1 MEEKV
6 PYNDGSVATVYE
18 HLRASVDF
26 LYNFRGIHNLIQIW
40 GGDWNDCMNLA
51 GQNHRGV
58 SVWLSIAWYRACRQ
72 FIELARFSGRETN
85 EESKISCIIMKRNS
99 EQVINSSKTK
109 KNSFTSLQL
118 KLLEQIN
125 SKTICLSH
133 KPNQQF
139 KEDKEFYDLSDVSD
153 FDLDE

>member
-1 MEEKV
+1 MKGFGAVKSSMKKTEICESITLPNETYSNASPLFSGVEKV
-6 PYNDGSVATVYE
+6 TYKS
-18 HLRASVDF
+18 
-26 LYNFRGIHNLIQIW
+26 
-40 GGDWNDCMNLA
+40 
-51 GQNHRGV
+51 
-58 SVWLSIAWYRACRQ
+58 SIDISQ
-72 FIELARFSGRETN
+72 ETN

>member
-1 MEEKV
+1 MKGFGAVKSSMKKTEICESITLPNETYSNASPLFSGVEKV
-6 PYNDGSVATVYE
+6 TYKS
-18 HLRASVDF
+18 
-26 LYNFRGIHNLIQIW
+26 
-40 GGDWNDCMNLA
+40 
-51 GQNHRGV
+51 
-58 SVWLSIAWYRACRQ
+58 SIDISQ
-72 FIELARFSGRETN
+72 ETN
-85 EESKISCIIMKRNS
+85 EESKISCIIMKRNN

>member
-1 MEEKV
+1 MKGFGAVKSSMKKTEICESITLPNETYSNASPLFSGVEKV
-6 PYNDGSVATVYE
+6 TYKS
-18 HLRASVDF
+18 
-26 LYNFRGIHNLIQIW
+26 
-40 GGDWNDCMNLA
+40 
-51 GQNHRGV
+51 
-58 SVWLSIAWYRACRQ
+58 SIDISQ
-72 FIELARFSGRETN
+72 ETN
-85 EESKISCIIMKRNS
+85 EESKISCIIMKRNN

-125 SKTICLSH
+125 FKTICLSH

-153 FDLDE
+153 FDLDK

>member
-1 MEEKV
+1 MKDFETVKSSMKKTEICESITLPNETYSNTSPLFSGVEKV
-6 PYNDGSVATVYE
+6 TYKS
-18 HLRASVDF
+18 
-26 LYNFRGIHNLIQIW
+26 
-40 GGDWNDCMNLA
+40 
-51 GQNHRGV
+51 
-58 SVWLSIAWYRACRQ
+58 SIDISQ
-72 FIELARFSGRETN
+72 ETN
-85 EESKISCIIMKRNS
+85 EESKISCIIMKRNN
-99 EQVINSSKTK
+99 EQGINRSQTK

-125 SKTICLSH
+125 FKTICLSH

>member
-1 MEEKV
+1 MKDFGAVKSSMKKTEICESITLPNETYSNASPLFSGVEKV
-6 PYNDGSVATVYE
+6 TYKS
-18 HLRASVDF
+18 
-26 LYNFRGIHNLIQIW
+26 
-40 GGDWNDCMNLA
+40 
-51 GQNHRGV
+51 
-58 SVWLSIAWYRACRQ
+58 SIDISQ
-72 FIELARFSGRETN
+72 ETN
-85 EESKISCIIMKRNS
+85 EESKISCIIMKRNN

-125 SKTICLSH
+125 FKTICLSH

>member
-1 MEEKV
+1 MKGFGAVKSSMKKTEICESITLPNETYSNASPLFSGVEKV
-6 PYNDGSVATVYE
+6 TYKS
-18 HLRASVDF
+18 
-26 LYNFRGIHNLIQIW
+26 
-40 GGDWNDCMNLA
+40 
-51 GQNHRGV
+51 
-58 SVWLSIAWYRACRQ
+58 SIDISQ
-72 FIELARFSGRETN
+72 ETN
-85 EESKISCIIMKRNS
+85 EESKISCIIMKRNN

-125 SKTICLSH
+125 FKTICLSH

>member
-1 MEEKV
+1 MKDFETVESSMKKTEICESITLPNETYSNASPLFSGVEKV
-6 PYNDGSVATVYE
+6 TYKS
-18 HLRASVDF
+18 
-26 LYNFRGIHNLIQIW
+26 
-40 GGDWNDCMNLA
+40 
-51 GQNHRGV
+51 
-58 SVWLSIAWYRACRQ
+58 SIDISQ
-72 FIELARFSGRETN
+72 ETN

-99 EQVINSSKTK
+99 EQEINSSKTK

>member
-1 MEEKV
+1 MKGFGAVKSSMKKTEICESITLPNETYSNASPLFSDVEKV
-6 PYNDGSVATVYE
+6 TYKS
-18 HLRASVDF
+18 
-26 LYNFRGIHNLIQIW
+26 
-40 GGDWNDCMNLA
+40 
-51 GQNHRGV
+51 
-58 SVWLSIAWYRACRQ
+58 SIDISQ
-72 FIELARFSGRETN
+72 ETN

>member
-1 MEEKV
+1 MKDFETVKSSMKKTEVCESITLAIETYSNASPLFSGVEKV
-6 PYNDGSVATVYE
+6 TYKS
-18 HLRASVDF
+18 
-26 LYNFRGIHNLIQIW
+26 
-40 GGDWNDCMNLA
+40 
-51 GQNHRGV
+51 
-58 SVWLSIAWYRACRQ
+58 SIDISQ
-72 FIELARFSGRETN
+72 ETN

>member
-1 MEEKV
+1 MKDFETVKSSMKKTEICESITLPIETYSNASPLFSGVEKV
-6 PYNDGSVATVYE
+6 TYKS
-18 HLRASVDF
+18 
-26 LYNFRGIHNLIQIW
+26 
-40 GGDWNDCMNLA
+40 
-51 GQNHRGV
+51 
-58 SVWLSIAWYRACRQ
+58 SIDISQ
-72 FIELARFSGRETN
+72 ETN

-125 SKTICLSH
+125 FKTICLSH

>member
-1 MEEKV
+1 MKDFETVKSSMKKTEVCESITLPNETYSNASPHFSGVEKV
-6 PYNDGSVATVYE
+6 TYK
-18 HLRASVDF
+18 R
-26 LYNFRGIHNLIQIW
+26 
-40 GGDWNDCMNLA
+40 
-51 GQNHRGV
+51 
-58 SVWLSIAWYRACRQ
+58 SIDISQ
-72 FIELARFSGRETN
+72 ETN